1 MITYRAV
8 INIDFDINDNNEY
21 ERLKNALIQA
31 GWFWV
36 RTSAYIIET
45 QDLAKVW
52 RGIDLVA
59 RQATD
64 IGQLSAV
71 TFNVQGAEDFTTSQ
85 VPNTA
90 PNHVQAQANVLQ
102 KPFPQP

>member
-1 MITYRAV
+1 MPTYRAV
-8 INIDFDINDNNEY
+8 INIDFEIKDNNQY

-31 GWFWV
+31 DWYWV

-45 QDLAKVW
+45 QDLRKIW

-59 RQATD
+59 RQAAE
-64 IGQLSAV
+64 IGELSAV
-71 TFNVQGAEDFTTSQ
+71 TFNVQGAEDFSKSQ
-85 VPNTA
+85 TPNTA
-90 PNHVQAQANVLQ
+90 AYHVQALANVLQ